1 MRLNFPNPTAI
12 TDGKKVDAKKV
23 TQAIYKP
30 RQHEIQSTVSEE
42 RWQGKL
48 INNRWDDEKVKL
60 EEYFAWLFSW
70 KNAPKHTIAGVQE
83 LLPTAIT
90 YQGLLQQKNKITS
103 N

>member
-1 MRLNFPNPTAI
+1 MWLNFPNPTAI
-12 TDGKKVDAKKV
+12 TDGKKVDAKNVK
-23 TQAIYKP
+23 QAIYKP

-42 RWQGKL
+42 RWQQKL
-48 INNRWDDEKVKL
+48 INNRWDNVKVKL
-60 EEYFAWLFSW
+60 EEHFAWLFSW